1 MTVERSVA
9 GADNP
14 VDSAA
19 RAEFAHS
26 YGAANLGP
34 VCIVIA
40 AYREAASLGAVL
52 DTLPAETNGLRVSVL
67 VVDDGSDDGT
77 ADIARTHGAF
87 VCAVPVNRGQGAS
100 LRLGY
105 RVAADG
111 GAAYVV
117 TTDADGQYDPADIP
131 ALLAPILEGRADF
144 VSGSRRLGRT
154 YKGDGF
160 RQLGVVFYA
169 GVIRVLTRRQITDP
183 SFGLRAMRV
192 EVPASVTLNQ
202 LQFQA
207 SELLIGAALRGFRIA
222 EVPAVM
228 HARAT
233 GTSRKGPDLV
243 YGARFGWVVIST
255 WWRERGKR
263 GR

>member
-1 MTVERSVA
+1 MSVKRSVR
-9 GADNP
+9 GTDDP
-14 VDSAA
+14 VDISA
-19 RAEFAHS
+19 RREFAS
-26 YGAANLGP
+26 NYGGPDLGP

-52 DTLPAETNGLRVSVL
+52 DSLPAETKGLRVSVL

-77 ADIARTHGAF
+77 AGVARTHGAY

-105 RVAADG
+105 RVAAEA
-111 GAAYVV
+111 GASYIV

-131 ALLAPILEGRADF
+131 ALLAPIIEDRADF

-154 YKGDGF
+154 YRGDGF

-169 GVIRVLTRRQITDP
+169 AVIRVLTRQHVTDP

-192 EVPASVTLNQ
+192 EVPAAVPLHQ
-202 LQFQA
+202 PQFQA

-228 HARAT
+228 RARAA

-243 YGARFGWVVIST
+243 YGARFGWVVVST
-255 WWRERGKR
+255 WWRERGNHAR
-263 GR
+263 

>member
-1 MTVERSVA
+1 MSVEGSVA
-9 GADNP
+9 GTDSP
-14 VDSAA
+14 VDRAA
-19 RAEFAHS
+19 RAEFARS
-26 YGAANLGP
+26 YGAPDLGP

-40 AYREAASLGAVL
+40 AYREAASIGAVL
-52 DTLPAETNGLRVSVL
+52 DALPVETNGLRVSVL

-77 ADIARTHGAF
+77 VEVARAHGAF

-105 RVAADG
+105 RVAADA
-111 GAAYVV
+111 GATYVV

-131 ALLAPILEGRADF
+131 ALLAPIVEDRADF
-144 VSGSRRLGRT
+144 VSGSRRLGHT
-154 YKGDGF
+154 YRGDGF
-160 RQLGVVFYA
+160 RQVGVVFYA
-169 GVIRVLTRRQITDP
+169 GVIRILTRQHITDP

-202 LQFQA
+202 PQFQA

-228 HARAT
+228 RARAA

-243 YGARFGWVVIST
+243 YGARFGWVVVST

-263 GR
+263 AR

>member
-1 MTVERSVA
+1 MSVKRGVA
-9 GADNP
+9 GTDSP
-14 VDSAA
+14 VDVAA
-19 RAEFAHS
+19 RAEFARG
-26 YGAANLGP
+26 YGAPDLGP

-52 DTLPAETNGLRVSVL
+52 DTLPTETNGRRVSVL

-77 ADIARTHGAF
+77 ADVARAHGAF

-105 RVAADG
+105 CLAADG
-111 GAAYVV
+111 GAAYIV
-117 TTDADGQYDPADIP
+117 TTDADGQYNPADIP
-131 ALLAPILEGRADF
+131 ALLAPIIEDRADF

-154 YKGDGF
+154 YRGDGF

-169 GVIRVLTRRQITDP
+169 RVIRVLIRQPVTDP

-192 EVPASVTLNQ
+192 DVPAAVTLQ
-202 LQFQA
+202 QPQFQA

-228 HARAT
+228 RARAA
-233 GTSRKGPDLV
+233 GASRKGPDLL
-243 YGARFGWVVIST
+243 YGARFGWVVVST

-263 GR
+263 AR